1 MDLNELPTAPF
12 RRHPWEVARARFF
25 AGVVAAAGAG
35 QQSGAGA
42 LRVLD
47 VGAGDGYLA
56 RQVLQSLP
64 GGSQVTCVDANY
76 TDLDLARL
84 AVPPLPGLLFS
95 RSRPLA
101 AFDVVLLLDVIEH
114 VADDR
119 AFLDEILESC
129 VPPGD

>member
-25 AGVVAAAGAG
+25 GGVVAAAGAG

-42 LRVLD
+42 VRVLD
-47 VGAGDGYLA
+47 VGAGDG
-56 RQVLQSLP
+56 S
-64 GGSQVTCVDANY
+64 
-76 TDLDLARL
+76 LARL